1 MFLLFIMP
9 ESIKDASLEGTT
21 NIKGAVKVAPG
32 TQVSGLNKRHVGL
45 NNVDNT
51 SDYLKPLSNKT
62 KEYIDYKVATSS
74 IPN

>member
-1 MFLLFIMP
+1 MP
-9 ESIKDASLEGTT
+9 GTIVKDALLQGNT
-21 NIKGAVKVAPG
+21 NINGTVYVAPG

-51 SDYLKPLSNKT
+51 RDIAKQMSNKT